1 MDYPL
6 NNASE
11 IEGVV
16 YQQQGDHTY
25 VQPYAKI
32 TLLDQNDKEVAN
44 TQAAYDG
51 YYLFTDLRP
60 GQYRAVVD
68 EQFKDRKALKN
79 TQQVKVN
86 LSPKGDVLLGVDF
99 TLKSLEQ
106 VSGTIVNAGSFSSL
120 MMLKTYLRL
129 ISPRLTLNQQEVFYI
144 HDQQQNKYILA
155 LGYAEHA
162 QPEFAGI
169 CQSLITQGLKCELEQ
184 RTILH

>member
-1 MDYPL
+1 M
-6 NNASE
+6 
-11 IEGVV
+11 

-68 EQFKDRKALKN
+68 DSFKERKALKN
-79 TQQVKVN
+79 TQQVTVD
-86 LSPKGDVLLGVDF
+86 LSAKGDVLVGVDF
-99 TLKSLEQ
+99 TLKSLEE
-106 VSGTIVNAGSFSSL
+106 VSGTIVNAGNFSSL
-120 MMLKTYLRL
+120 MMLKAYLRL
-129 ISPRLTLNQQEVFYI
+129 ISPRLKLQQQDVFYI
-144 HDQQQNKYILA
+144 HDQQQSKYILA
-155 LGYAEHA
+155 LAYAKQV
-162 QPEFAGI
+162 QPEFTDL
-169 CQSLITQGLKCELEQ
+169 CQSLIKQRLKCDIEQ